1 MTPIRVGIAGLGRW
15 GANYVAAIRRAG
27 GDVVKAFRIQATLRG
42 DPRLSGV
49 EEASDIVSLMEGI
62 DALVV
67 AGPPGAR
74 SGAMRAA
81 SARGLPMMVE
91 KPLAVGLGE
100 TSVLVRVASD
110 SRAPFLVNHQ
120 HLFAPAYEALRSEV
134 LGRSR
139 TGLRVESSG
148 QGPGPFRPYS
158 SLWDYGPHDASMLFG
173 LGLELVDCSATAT
186 REVSGGMTFRIE
198 ARYGRD
204 RLSLSTT
211 GNGAKTKER
220 LFSVS
225 CGSFCAVYDD
235 MSPTKLVVDGKPLD
249 VGPDLPLDRSVA
261 AFLEA
266 VRTGKTDWRFG
277 ASAPSWVGAFLDS
290 AQRSCSSDL

>member
-1 MTPIRVGIAGLGRW
+1 MTPVRVGIAGLGRW
-15 GANYVAAIRRAG
+15 GMNYVAAVRRAG
-27 GDVVKAFRIQATLRG
+27 GDVVKAFRIKASLRG

-49 EEASDIVSLMEGI
+49 EEVPDVGSLMDGL
-62 DALVV
+62 DALVL
-67 AGPPGAR
+67 AGPPDAR

-100 TSVLVRVASD
+100 TSMLVRIAAD

-134 LGRSR
+134 LGRPR

-148 QGPGPFRPYS
+148 QGPGPFRTYS

-186 REVSGGMTFRIE
+186 RKVSGGTTFFVE
-198 ARYGRD
+198 ARHARG
-204 RLSLSTT
+204 RLSLSTI

-225 CGSFCAVYDD
+225 CGSFRAVYDD
-235 MSPTKLVVDGKPLD
+235 TAPAKLVVDGKPFD
-249 VGPDLPLDRSVA
+249 VSPDPPLDRSVS
-261 AFLEA
+261 AFLGA
-266 VRTGKTDWRFG
+266 IRAGKTDWRFG

-290 AQRSCSSDL
+290 AQRSCSGDL